1 MIYRGIKKPI
11 INQGE
16 YAYEVIAELPISKI
30 TNVKET
36 KKMLKCDLVLHNKKI
51 DVYLF
56 GRRIEEADI
65 IDEKES
71 NI

>member
-11 INQGE
+11 ISQGE

-30 TNVKET
+30 TNVKEA
-36 KKMLKCDLVLHNKKI
+36 KKILKCDLVLHNKKI

-56 GRRIEEADI
+56 GRRIDEAIIIHEE
-65 IDEKES
+65 E
-71 NI
+71 